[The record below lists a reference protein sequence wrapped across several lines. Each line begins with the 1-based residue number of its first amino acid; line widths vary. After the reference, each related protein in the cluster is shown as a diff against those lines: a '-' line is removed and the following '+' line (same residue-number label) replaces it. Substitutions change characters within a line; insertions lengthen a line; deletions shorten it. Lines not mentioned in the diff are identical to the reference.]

1 MTFDSCSLWETL
13 WIVLAEHYSFF
24 PSSVFLA
31 CGVISLCGTSD
42 GNTDMNLRTLMLSD
56 VEL

>member
-1 MTFDSCSLWETL
+1 MC
-13 WIVLAEHYSFF
+13 IVAVPAERYSFF

-42 GNTDMNLRTLMLSD
+42 GNTDMNLRALMPSD